1 MNFSIRQIFTFR
13 EVMRSGS
20 ISQAARTVG
29 RTQPAVS
36 TMISTLEGELGF
48 SLFVREQGKLIP
60 TPEARFFLEE
70 CETVLERI
78 ERVERTVSKIRSHEA
93 GKLRVACHP
102 AAAGLFMPRI
112 LTDFLQGKDE
122 LEAALIMRS
131 SDVIEDLIASQQ
143 FDIGFAETPAPRP
156 SVRQMDFDLECV
168 CVVPASDPLAAAEEI
183 TPQDLDGKPIAVLFD
198 QHPLTVR
205 TEAAF
210 HRSGCR
216 FRKRLE
222 LRTWAPGLQFV
233 AAGICYMICDM
244 ITAYS
249 CLQQRQTTEDLVFRR
264 FRPRIGTGVS
274 ILTPGYAT
282 QSLTSKAF
290 TAQLCSAIENMQAE
304 METCLG
310 QQGQASP
317 ATPQ

>member
-1 MNFSIRQIFTFR
+1 MNFSLRQIFTFR

-36 TMISTLEGELGF
+36 TMIATLEGELGF
-48 SLFVREQGKLIP
+48 SLFVRDQGKLIP

-78 ERVERTVSKIRSHEA
+78 ERIERTVNKIRTHDA

-102 AAAGLFMPRI
+102 AAAGMFMPRI
-112 LTDFLQGKDE
+112 LTEFLQGKDE
-122 LEAALIMRS
+122 LEVSLIMRS

-143 FDIGFAETPAPRP
+143 FDIGFAETPLPRP
-156 SVRQMDFDLECV
+156 SVKQMDFDLECV
-168 CVVPASDPLAAAEEI
+168 CVVPADDPLATAEEI
-183 TPQDLDGKPIAVLFD
+183 TPQDLDGQPMAVLFD
-198 QHPLTVR
+198 KHPLTVR

-210 HRSGCR
+210 RKSGYR

-233 AAGICYMICDM
+233 AAGMCYMICDM
-244 ITAYS
+244 ITGYS
-249 CLQQRQTTEDLVFRR
+249 CLQQRQTTRELAIRP
-264 FRPRIGTGVS
+264 FRPRISTSVS

-290 TAQLCSAIENMQAE
+290 TTHLCEAIGNMQTE
-304 METCLG
+304 L
-310 QQGQASP
+310 QNSL
-317 ATPQ
+317 

>member
-78 ERVERTVSKIRSHEA
+78 ERIERTVSKIRSHEA
-93 GKLRVACHP
+93 GRLRIACHP

-122 LEAALIMRS
+122 LEVSLIMRS

-143 FDIGFAETPAPRP
+143 FDIGFAETPVPRP

-168 CVVPASDPLAAAEEI
+168 CVLPADDPLAAAEEI
-183 TPQDLDGKPIAVLFD
+183 TPQDLDGQPMAALFD
-198 QHPLTVR
+198 EHPLTAR

-210 HRSGCR
+210 HRNGCR

-222 LRTWAPGLQFV
+222 LRTWTPGLQFV
-233 AAGICYMICDM
+233 AAGMCYMICDM
-244 ITAYS
+244 ITAYG
-249 CLQQRQTTEDLVFRR
+249 CLQQRQTTAGLVIRR
-264 FRPRIGTGVS
+264 FRPRISTGVS
-274 ILTPGYAT
+274 ILTPGYAA
-282 QSLTSKAF
+282 QSLTSQAF
-290 TAQLCSAIENMQAE
+290 TTRLCQSIESMQAQ
-304 METCLG
+304 MNSSL
-310 QQGQASP
+310 
-317 ATPQ
+317 

>member
-78 ERVERTVSKIRSHEA
+78 ERIERTVSKIRSHEA

-122 LEAALIMRS
+122 LEVSLIMRS

-143 FDIGFAETPAPRP
+143 YDIGFAETPVPRP
-156 SVRQMDFDLECV
+156 SIKQMDFDLESV
-168 CVVPASDPLAAAEEI
+168 CIVPERDPLAAAEEI
-183 TPQDLDGKPIAVLFD
+183 TPQELDGAPLAVLFEK
-198 QHPLTVR
+198 HPMTAR

-210 HRSGCR
+210 QRSGCR

-233 AAGICYMICDM
+233 AAGMCYMICDM
-244 ITAYS
+244 ITAYG
-249 CLQQRQTTEDLVFRR
+249 CLQQRQTTEGLAIRR
-264 FRPRIGTGVS
+264 FTPRIGSSVS

-282 QSLTSKAF
+282 QSLTSEAF
-290 TAQLCSAIENMQAE
+290 TARLCGAIENMQTE
-304 METCLG
+304 METCLNR
-310 QQGQASP
+310 QP
-317 ATPQ
+317 